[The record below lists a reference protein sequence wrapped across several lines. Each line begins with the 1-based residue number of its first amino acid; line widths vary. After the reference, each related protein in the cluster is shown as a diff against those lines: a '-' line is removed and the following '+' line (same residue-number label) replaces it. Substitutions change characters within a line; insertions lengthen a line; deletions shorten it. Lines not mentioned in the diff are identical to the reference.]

1 MYRKFVNQF
10 IEVIDA
16 WTQAVGQAC
25 RTALMD
31 HGTDYPHHGLRI
43 ELRPSGARARFRL
56 IAILLISVAMLQPN
70 ALFADMIP
78 VRHTEGLIHGFL
90 VVRTLEGK
98 AIADGQMTQDA
109 RGDRVTTHLIFRFK
123 DGSIYEDTTIFSQR
137 GTFRLLSDH
146 LILRGPSFKQPVDTT
161 INASTGQVKVR
172 YTEAKGKERVIAQRM
187 ELPPDVANGLLLTLM
202 KDIKP
207 GVPRATVSMVATT
220 PKPRLVKLAI
230 LPQGEEPFTIGGFSH
245 KAMHFVVKVEIGG
258 LTGFLARLMG
268 KQPADTHIW
277 VLGGE
282 APAFVKAEGPF
293 YVGGPIWRIQLAK
306 AGLF

>member
-10 IEVIDA
+10 IEVIDG

-25 RTALMD
+25 CAALMD
-31 HGTDYPHHGLRI
+31 HGTDYPHHSLRL
-43 ELRPSGARARFRL
+43 ELQRSGARSRL
-56 IAILLISVAMLQPN
+56 IAILLACVAMLQPN
-70 ALFADMIP
+70 PLFADMIP

-98 AIADGQMTQDA
+98 AIADGQLTQDA

-146 LILRGPSFKQPVDTT
+146 LILRGPSFKQPMDTS
-161 INASTGQVKVR
+161 INTSTGQIKVR
-172 YTEAKGKERVIAQRM
+172 YTEAKGKEKVVAQRM

-207 GVPRATVSMVATT
+207 SMPRTTVSMVATT

-230 LPQGEEPFTIGGFSH
+230 LPQGEEPFTIGRFHH
-245 KAMHFVVKVEIGG
+245 KAMHFAVKVEIGG
-258 LTGFLARLMG
+258 LTGFVARLMG
-268 KQPADTHIW
+268 KQPADTHVW

-282 APAFVKAEGPF
+282 APAFVKAEGPL
-293 YVGGPIWRIQLAK
+293 YVGGPIWRIQLAS
-306 AGLF
+306 AGIF

>member
-10 IEVIDA
+10 IEVIDG

-25 RTALMD
+25 RAALMD
-31 HGTDYPHHGLRI
+31 HDTDYVCHGLRT
-43 ELRPSGARARFRL
+43 ELQYSGARCRL
-56 IAILLISVAMLQPN
+56 IVILLAYAAMLQPN

-98 AIADGQMTQDA
+98 AVADGQMTQDA
-109 RGDRVTTHLIFRFK
+109 LGDRVTTHLIFRFK
-123 DGSIYEDTTIFSQR
+123 DGSVYEDTTIFSQR

-146 LILRGPSFKQPVDTT
+146 LILRGPSFKQPVDTS
-161 INASTGQVKVR
+161 IDASTGQVKVR
-172 YTEAKGKERVIAQRM
+172 YTEAKGKEKVIAQRM

-207 GVPRATVSMVATT
+207 GVPRTTVSMVATT

-230 LPQGEEPFTIGGFSH
+230 LPQGEEPFTIGRFRH

-258 LTGFLARLMG
+258 LTGFLARLIG
-268 KQPADTHIW
+268 KQPADTHVW

-282 APAFVKAEGPF
+282 APAFVKAEGPL
-293 YVGGPIWRIQLAK
+293 YVGGPIWRIQLAS
-306 AGLF
+306 AGIF